1 MTEKKRKRL
10 YWIFKISAVVIS
22 CLLPIWAICE
32 RFPIWTVTHGTGRSL
47 GAGGI
52 LILIVLLVIFRK
64 AVFNFMI
71 DRLKLKHAP
80 PLVIWLVMLITSYA
94 LVYIGKFLYDM
105 TSVFWMGLIGC
116 AIGTLLTFIAENRF
130 GRKETD
136 LNG

>member
-10 YWIFKISAVVIS
+10 YWIFKIGAVVIS

-64 AVFNFMI
+64 AVFNFMA